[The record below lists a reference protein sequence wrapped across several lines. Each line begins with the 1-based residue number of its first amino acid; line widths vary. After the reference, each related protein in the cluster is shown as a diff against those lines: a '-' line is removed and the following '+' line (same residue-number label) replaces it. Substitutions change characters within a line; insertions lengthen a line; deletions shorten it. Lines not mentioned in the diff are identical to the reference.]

1 MSFAALAHE
10 LGIPTQFMSKYS
22 SGSYVGV
29 EQISYSTLGH
39 TFGQVEPLVI
49 GRTNSIKNCSFNK
62 YLC

>member
-1 MSFAALAHE
+1 
-10 LGIPTQFMSKYS
+10 MSKYS

-49 GRTNSIKNCSFNK
+49 GRTILKTAVLTNISVDEHLDN
-62 YLC
+62 L